1 MATTEVLMSR
11 RRKVPNAETAQAWLD
26 AAQRSGL
33 TRAQWCAEAG
43 VDARSLQCWRIALA
57 RRAAWPSAQ
66 FVELVPVPD
75 RRPVAGPPA
84 LRMHVNE
91 VVIEVAAGFHSESLA
106 EVLRVVRAC

>member
-1 MATTEVLMSR
+1 MSR
-11 RRKVPNAETAQAWLD
+11 RRKVPNAETAQTWLD

-57 RRAAWPSAQ
+57 RRASRPALQ
-66 FVELVPVPD
+66 FVELVPGPD
-75 RRPVAGPPA
+75 RKPVLGPPA
-84 LRMHVNE
+84 LRVHVNNA
-91 VVIEVAAGFHSESLA
+91 VIEVAAGFDAESLA